1 MAPPNVVLKDS
12 LVDIIDGGII
22 QLQDQKTNV
31 GTVATEKLVPQ
42 LSWDAQNR
50 LWTQLKR
57 NSMHHHKAGLSWKKL
72 IYLAGLSIREK
83 THACLCTCQQ

>member
-22 QLQDQKTNV
+22 QLQDQKINV

-42 LSWDAQNR
+42 LS
-50 LWTQLKR
+50 
-57 NSMHHHKAGLSWKKL
+57 
-72 IYLAGLSIREK
+72 
-83 THACLCTCQQ
+83 